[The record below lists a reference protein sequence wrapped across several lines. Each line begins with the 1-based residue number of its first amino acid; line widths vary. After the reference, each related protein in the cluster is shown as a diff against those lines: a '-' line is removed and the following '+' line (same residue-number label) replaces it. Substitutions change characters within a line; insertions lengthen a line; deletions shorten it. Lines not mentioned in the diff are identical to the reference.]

1 MPASALPRSLAPLVL
16 LAAAWLLVSCA
27 RPTAPPPAAASSKK
41 PAAASAAAP
50 SRRAVLGYGDELLVA
65 VWRHD
70 DLKTAVRVDEA
81 GRIQLPLAGEI
92 TAGGRTVSELRAD
105 LTRAYARYLVDP
117 QVTVTAQS
125 LRSQTALVLG
135 EVKSQGVV
143 AVDHDIPLFEA
154 VARAGGFT
162 DNAGKS
168 TVVLFRALDSDA
180 PKAYVLDMKL
190 GTALGQGTAGFDR
203 FLEGGD
209 VLYVPKSAW
218 ASFDEFL
225 GHLNSVVNA
234 FINTERLVIF
244 LPQLRDAINDLS
256 KGPADSTAT
265 VIQQQSQPIAG
276 EYLSNSQGG
285 VISVQ

>member
-1 MPASALPRSLAPLVL
+1 MPACALPRSLAPLVL
-16 LAAAWLLVSCA
+16 LAAAWMLVSCA
-27 RPTAPPPAAASSKK
+27 RPTPPPPAAASSKN

-50 SRRAVLGYGDELLVA
+50 ARRVVLGYGDELLVA

-92 TAGGRTVSELRAD
+92 TAGGRSVSELRAD
-105 LTRAYARYLVDP
+105 LTRAYAKYVIDP

-125 LRSQTALVLG
+125 IRSQTALVLG

-143 AVDHDIPLFEA
+143 AVDHDIVLFEA
-154 VARAGGFT
+154 IARAGGFT

-168 TVVLFRALDSDA
+168 TVVLFRGMDTDK
-180 PKAYVLDMKL
+180 PQAYILDMKL
-190 GTALGQGTAGFDR
+190 GTGLGKGTTGFDR
-203 FLEGGD
+203 YLEGGD
-209 VLYVPKSAW
+209 VLYVPKSTW
-218 ASFDEFL
+218 ANIDEFL
-225 GHLNSVVNA
+225 NHLNAVVNA

-256 KGPADSTAT
+256 QGPVNQVNT
-265 VIQQQSQPIAG
+265 VIQQSQPVAG
-276 EYLSNSQGG
+276 EYLSNRQGG
-285 VISVQ
+285 VTTVQ